1 MSTQRILETQEAG
14 ETEALTDA
22 AQLEGEEEAALSEEQ
37 VENVRAARR
46 AAMDEMGASLMG
58 LLSEAVQFRGPY
70 EREWIDDIRQFE
82 HGDPLSNGVMTITKE
97 NSAETDE
104 YLSVTDNI
112 TRPATTTFAARISD
126 MIFPTN
132 DRNWDIDHTPKPEL
146 PPEIMESIM
155 AGPDGNGLPD
165 GIDPEELVLTVA
177 RKRVSKMR
185 TQIDDQLQE
194 SSYADHGREVIMDAC
209 KLGHG
214 VLKGPFAK
222 ASKRRRYKAGEG
234 YKAAVEV
241 IMTDPKVCRVDPWM
255 IYPRPCRRIEDC
267 PGVFEMHEMTAKR
280 VSDLR
285 IQPGFSSEQL
295 GRLLKQTP
303 VWDSITSTQSTMRA
317 IEDRNF
323 VVRNDTFAV
332 FEYNGEMPKEA
343 MVIFIAQLMSES
355 KMDGEQSN
363 EILSFVEESNALHL
377 TCNVWFSQG
386 IVIKV
391 AINPVDTDCGMY
403 KFFVFEERENAPFG
417 KGVPRLLRDPQRSVR
432 ILWASIM
439 LNATMSSSPQIGVRK
454 GALIP
459 AGPAGGVTDMR
470 CTRPRVWAFSDEVE
484 DIEKAL
490 QVFIVPNVI
499 NGILPVYERAKKN
512 GEEQVMLPAIAQGE
526 PSSAVPTSSGLAMLL
541 NAGNI
546 VQRRLAARYDS
557 AITSP
562 TIEGFYDW
570 NMEYGDEEA
579 KGDYK
584 IVARASSHLL
594 VKDVQAQHF
603 LTALNMYS
611 SNPVLAP
618 RMKIEEWAEEGLRIM
633 DLNASRFLK
642 SEEEMAAEAESTPP
656 PPDADAI
663 KAQAAMATAEARTLE
678 AKANAEVAVGR
689 LALEREDRAL
699 DYEDRIADR
708 ESREKIAAMQVQEAI
723 AGLDAD
729 AQARVME
736 LQAEMQKE
744 ADRNATQTR
753 IAGMRAA
760 EKAQEIASRERQ
772 DQLEVKVESA
782 PRLA

>member
-1 MSTQRILETQEAG
+1 MSTQKILESQEAG
-14 ETEALTDA
+14 EAEALTDA
-22 AQLEGEEEAALSEEQ
+22 VQLEGEEEVALSEEQ

-46 AAMDEMGASLMG
+46 QAMDEMGTSLMG
-58 LLSEAVQFRGPY
+58 LLSEAVQFRSPY
-70 EREWIDDIRQFE
+70 EREWVDDIRQFE
-82 HGDPLSNGVMTITKE
+82 HGDPASSGVMTITKE

-146 PPEIMESIM
+146 PPDVKDSIM

-165 GIDPEELVLTVA
+165 GIDPEELILTVA

-194 SSYADHGREVIMDAC
+194 SNYADHGREVIMDAC

-222 ASKRRRYKAGEG
+222 ASKRRRYNAGEG
-234 YKAAVEV
+234 YKSVVEE

-255 IYPRPCRRIEDC
+255 VYPRPCRRIEDC

-295 GRLLKQTP
+295 GRLLAQAP

-323 VVRNDTFAV
+323 VVRNDTYAV

-343 MVIFIAQLMSES
+343 MVTFIAQLMSES
-355 KMDGEQSN
+355 KMDGDQSN
-363 EILSFVEESNALHL
+363 EILAFVEQSNALHL

-386 IVIKV
+386 VVIKV
-391 AINPVDTDCGMY
+391 AITPVDTDHGVY
-403 KFFVFEERENAPFG
+403 KFFVFEGRENAPFG
-417 KGVPRLLRDPQRSVR
+417 KGVPRLLRDPQRSIR

-439 LNATMSSSPQIGVRK
+439 LNATMSSAPQIGVKK
-454 GALIP
+454 GALVP
-459 AGPAGGVTDMR
+459 AGPSGGVTDMR
-470 CTRPRVWAFSDEVE
+470 CTRPRVWAFADDVE
-484 DIEKAL
+484 DIDKAM

-499 NGILPVYERAKKN
+499 NGVLPVYERAKKN
-512 GEEQVMLPAIAQGE
+512 GEEQIMLPQIAQGE
-526 PSSAVPTSSGLAMLL
+526 PSAAVPTSSGLAMLM

-557 AITSP
+557 SITAP
-562 TIEGFYDW
+562 TIHGFYDW
-570 NMEYGDEEA
+570 NMEYGDDEA

-611 SNPVLAP
+611 TNPVLAP

-642 SEEEMAAEAESTPP
+642 TEEEMAAESESAEEA
-656 PPDADAI
+656 PDPEAI
-663 KAQAAMATAEARTLE
+663 KAQAAMATAEARKIE
-678 AKANAEVAVGR
+678 AEASAAVATGR
-689 LALEREDRAL
+689 LELDREDRAL
-699 DYEDRIADR
+699 DYEDKIADR
-708 ESREKIAAMQVQEAI
+708 ESRERIAAMQVQEAM
-723 AGLDAD
+723 AGLDAE
-729 AQARVME
+729 AQARVMT
-736 LQAEMQKE
+736 LQADMQKE

-753 IAGMRAA
+753 IAGMKAA

-772 DQLEVKVESA
+772 DNLEVKVENS